1 MLQWPAIDHYLARL
15 TSRALDCRGKR
26 YLIARPRHIE
36 VGDILDTEGDSNEC
50 LWTLKSYSVDGVMNG
65 VAEEVGL
72 ARRMRRLSA
81 TKRQRIRQCQRSA
94 KSAAVTV
101 TTLAGHVST
110 VVVFDCSAR

>member
-1 MLQWPAIDHYLARL
+1 
-15 TSRALDCRGKR
+15 
-26 YLIARPRHIE
+26 
-36 VGDILDTEGDSNEC
+36 
-50 LWTLKSYSVDGVMNG
+50 MNG

-81 TKRQRIRQCQRSA
+81 TKRQCIRQCQRSA

-110 VVVFDCSAR
+110 VVVFDCSARLCSLHLMARSARCGVRRVAMLAPLAEAGAR